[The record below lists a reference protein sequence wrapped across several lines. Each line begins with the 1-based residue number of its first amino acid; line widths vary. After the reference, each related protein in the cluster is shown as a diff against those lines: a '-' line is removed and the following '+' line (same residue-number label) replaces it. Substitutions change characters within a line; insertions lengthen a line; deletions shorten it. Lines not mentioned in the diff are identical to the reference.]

1 MFDEPERD
9 MTKATAIASAPQVI
23 EISRKQLPLSCPNA
37 GTNPAALHPRVFIPL
52 KKSGE
57 RISCPYCGAEYQ
69 LKE

>member
-9 MTKATAIASAPQVI
+9 MTKATATASAPQVI

-52 KKSGE
+52 KKAVNGSAALTAAPN
-57 RISCPYCGAEYQ
+57 IN
-69 LKE
+69 